1 VNAFAFWKTA
11 HVVSAAVVFGTGLGI
26 CWLMVA
32 KPLLVAGG

>member
-1 VNAFAFWKTA
+1 MSAFAFWKTA

-26 CWLMVA
+26 YWLMVA